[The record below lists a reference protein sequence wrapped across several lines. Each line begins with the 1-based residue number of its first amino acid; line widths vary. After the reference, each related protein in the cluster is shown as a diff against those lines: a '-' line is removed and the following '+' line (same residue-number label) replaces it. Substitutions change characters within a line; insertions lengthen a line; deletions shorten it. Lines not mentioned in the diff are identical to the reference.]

1 MRQVQKFASRLSE
14 YLDWLAGWVLM
25 GSMLLVVCNILLR
38 LFDRPIEG
46 TYEWVGFLTAAAIG
60 LALAYCTVEEGH
72 IAVTFF
78 VDKLAPGC
86 QAAIDF
92 VVKLLSVAFL
102 VLAFWESL
110 LYGASMKASG
120 EVALTTKVP
129 FYPFIY
135 LIALGLL
142 VMALVILSEILKT
155 RRKVVRK

>member
-1 MRQVQKFASRLSE
+1 MQKFASRLSE

-46 TYEWVGFLTAAAIG
+46 TYEWVGFLSAAAIG
-60 LALAYCTVEEGH
+60 LALAYCAVQEGH

-78 VDKLAPGC
+78 VDKLAPGR
-86 QAAIDF
+86 QATIDF